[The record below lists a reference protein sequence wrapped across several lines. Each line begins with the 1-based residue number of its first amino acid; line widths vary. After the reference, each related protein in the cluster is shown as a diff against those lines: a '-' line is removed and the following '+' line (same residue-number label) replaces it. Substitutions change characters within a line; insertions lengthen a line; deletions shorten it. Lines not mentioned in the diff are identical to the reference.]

1 MLASS
6 VIRLIGLQTSV
17 RKTLKNIVVSK
28 KNPVS
33 LITGSLGESVICSF
47 KLQRNKNK
55 LKVLINGT
63 WTNEKGIVPY
73 ALGLGGRGVAIIG
86 IRQATLQT

>member
-1 MLASS
+1 MIL
-6 VIRLIGLQTSV
+6 
-17 RKTLKNIVVSK
+17 
-28 KNPVS
+28 
-33 LITGSLGESVICSF
+33 SF

>member
-1 MLASS
+1 MLATS

-28 KNPVS
+28 KNPVF

>member
-6 VIRLIGLQTSV
+6 VIRLFGLQTSV
-17 RKTLKNIVVSK
+17 RKTLKNIGVSK
-28 KNPVS
+28 KPS
-33 LITGSLGESVICSF
+33 DFLTMGFLRESVICSF
-47 KLQRNKNK
+47 KLQCNRNKF
-55 LKVLINGT
+55 KVLINGT

>member
-28 KNPVS
+28 KNPVF

-63 WTNEKGIVPY
+63 WTNDKGIVPY
-73 ALGLGGRGVAIIG
+73 ALGLRGRGVAIIR

>member
-28 KNPVS
+28 KHPVF
-33 LITGSLGESVICSF
+33 LITASLRESVFCSF

>member
-28 KNPVS
+28 KNPAF
-33 LITGSLGESVICSF
+33 LITGCLRKSVICSF

>member
-1 MLASS
+1 VLASS

-28 KNPVS
+28 KNPVF

>member
-17 RKTLKNIVVSK
+17 RKTLKNIIVSK
-28 KNPVS
+28 KNPVF

>member
-1 MLASS
+1 M
-6 VIRLIGLQTSV
+6 IRLIGLQTSV

-28 KNPVS
+28 KNQVF
-33 LITGSLGESVICSF
+33 LITGSLRESVICSF

>member
-28 KNPVS
+28 KNLVF
-33 LITGSLGESVICSF
+33 LITGSLWESVICSF
-47 KLQRNKNK
+47 KLQCNKNK

>member
-1 MLASS
+1 VLASS
-6 VIRLIGLQTSV
+6 AFRLIGLQTSV

-28 KNPVS
+28 KHPVF
-33 LITGSLGESVICSF
+33 LITGSLRESEFCSF
-47 KLQRNKNK
+47 KLQCNKNK

>member
-1 MLASS
+1 MLASPM
-6 VIRLIGLQTSV
+6 IRLIGLQTGL
-17 RKTLKNIVVSK
+17 RKILKNIVVSK
-28 KNPVS
+28 KYPDFLIIDS
-33 LITGSLGESVICSF
+33 LRETVFCSF
-47 KLQRNKNK
+47 KLQCNKNK
-55 LKVLINGT
+55 LKVLINGA

>member
-17 RKTLKNIVVSK
+17 RKTLKNIIVSK
-28 KNPVS
+28 KNPVFF
-33 LITGSLGESVICSF
+33 ITGSLRESEICSF

>member
-1 MLASS
+1 MLASA
-6 VIRLIGLQTSV
+6 VIRLIGLQTSG

-28 KNPVS
+28 KNPVF
-33 LITGSLGESVICSF
+33 LITGSLRESVICSF

>member
-28 KNPVS
+28 KNPVF

>member
-1 MLASS
+1 M
-6 VIRLIGLQTSV
+6 IRLIGLQTGL
-17 RKTLKNIVVSK
+17 RKILKNIGVSK
-28 KNPVS
+28 KPPDFLV
-33 LITGSLGESVICSF
+33 TGSPRESVFCSF
-47 KLQRNKNK
+47 KLQCNKNK

>member
-1 MLASS
+1 M
-6 VIRLIGLQTSV
+6 IGLIGLQTSV
-17 RKTLKNIVVSK
+17 CKTLKNIVVSK
-28 KNPVS
+28 KNPGF
-33 LITGSLGESVICSF
+33 LITGALRESVNCSF

-73 ALGLGGRGVAIIG
+73 ALGLGGRGVAIIR

>member
-28 KNPVS
+28 KNQVF
-33 LITGSLGESVICSF
+33 LITGSLRESVICSF

>member
-1 MLASS
+1 M
-6 VIRLIGLQTSV
+6 IRLIGLHTSA

-28 KNPVS
+28 KHPVF
-33 LITGSLGESVICSF
+33 LITGSPRESAFCSL
-47 KLQRNKNK
+47 KLQCNKSK

-73 ALGLGGRGVAIIG
+73 ALELGGRGVAIIG